1 MSCGDFFLK
10 RLAEAFGVDRSRFGD
25 TARTHFCVELFG
37 RHFAVAVLTLAFK
50 GKGQRAIV
58 NAEAFQHV
66 LGQITCGIGIEDKI
80 VHFENSLRR
89 SAAA

>member
-1 MSCGDFFLK
+1 MSGSDLFLK
-10 RLAEAFGVDRSRFGD
+10 RLAEALGVDRSCFGD
-25 TARTHFCVELFG
+25 PARAHFCVEILG
-37 RHFAVAVLTLAFK
+37 GHFAVAVLTLAFK